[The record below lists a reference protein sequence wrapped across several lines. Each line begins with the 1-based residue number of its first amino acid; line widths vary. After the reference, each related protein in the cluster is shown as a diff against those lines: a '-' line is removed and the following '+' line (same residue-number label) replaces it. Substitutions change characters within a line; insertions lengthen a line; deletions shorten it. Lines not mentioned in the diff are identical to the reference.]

1 MFITMHYEVIID
13 LITENV
19 MKAALFCLLVMLCFG
34 FTRAIRGPKIT
45 DRLVAV
51 NMISTLILV
60 MLAIIS
66 FILEESYLIDIC
78 LIYAM
83 ISFLA
88 VILLTRVFMG
98 EFRKNQENQ
107 EGENS
112 DN

>member
-1 MFITMHYEVIID
+1 MQYEVIIES
-13 LITENV
+13 ITQNT
-19 MKAALFCLLVMLCFG
+19 MNIALFCLLIMLCFG

-60 MLAIIS
+60 IIAILS
-66 FILEESYLIDIC
+66 FLLEESYLIDIC

-98 EFRKNQENQ
+98 EFRKNQEKQ
-107 EGENS
+107 EDRNN

>member
-1 MFITMHYEVIID
+1 MEHEIIID
-13 LITENV
+13 LIAQNV
-19 MKAALFCLLVMLCFG
+19 IKIALFCLLIMLCFG
-34 FTRAIRGPKIT
+34 FIRAIRGPKIT

-60 MLAIIS
+60 MIAMIS
-66 FILEESYLIDIC
+66 FVLEESYLIDIC